1 MKKKAFYQTNIFWQ
15 LFCFIFLATFIACF
29 IVGVQLIIG
38 IINNG
43 LGKSTADIIVSI
55 VLLILYFTTILL
67 TLHLFIRFEHNNIY
81 FTSEKIY
88 MKDDWNN
95 KKNKIQYYSEVKF
108 VDIESVDIIWTKKN
122 SKGKLIRSRLIS
134 ASVEK
139 PYLSI
144 RNKKGEVINFF
155 IMYVS
160 KKDVIKMIK
169 EISIRMK
176 NVGNDIDIIKED
188 EALLK
193 INRKSHIDIR

>member
-1 MKKKAFYQTNIFWQ
+1 MKKKTFYQTNILWQ
-15 LFCFIFLATFIACF
+15 LFCFIFFATFITCF

-43 LGKSTADIIVSI
+43 LGEDATDIIISI
-55 VLLILYFTTILL
+55 VLLILFFTADLLILR
-67 TLHLFIRFEHNNIY
+67 LFIRFEHNNIH
-81 FTSEKIY
+81 FTNEKIY
-88 MKDDWNN
+88 MNDDWNN

-122 SKGKLIRSRLIS
+122 SNGELIQSRLLS
-134 ASVEK
+134 AFVEK

-144 RNKKGEVINFF
+144 KNKKGAVVNFYV
-155 IMYVS
+155 MYIS

-193 INRKSHIDIR
+193 INRKSHIDI